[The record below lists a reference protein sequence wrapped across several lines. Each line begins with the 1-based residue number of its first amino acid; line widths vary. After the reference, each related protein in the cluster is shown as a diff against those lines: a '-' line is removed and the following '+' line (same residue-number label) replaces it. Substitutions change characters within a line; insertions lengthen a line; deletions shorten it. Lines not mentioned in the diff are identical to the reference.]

1 MAPCMLFQ
9 DEWQKEKRDF
19 LHTLSRL
26 PLTLAPIVSTPS
38 SAKQTQ
44 RSQIVPYSAK
54 SSQDMQISES
64 VQNTYQERKAAAY
77 AVVVVKLNESRE
89 RGIPFNVS
97 FFLEKVYLLNDF
109 FFKNKNYF

>member
-1 MAPCMLFQ
+1 MLFQ